1 MAGWTPADVGK
12 EVPERVAYSSWKIL
26 PPGGKGGW
34 KGKAKGALKEPG
46 VARLTDSFLLE
57 RFRAMLNK

>member
-1 MAGWTPADVGK
+1 MTPADVGK
-12 EVPERVAYSSWKIL
+12 EVPERVVSSSWKIL

-34 KGKAKGALKEPG
+34 KGEEKEAPREPG

-57 RFRAMLNK
+57 GFRATLNK